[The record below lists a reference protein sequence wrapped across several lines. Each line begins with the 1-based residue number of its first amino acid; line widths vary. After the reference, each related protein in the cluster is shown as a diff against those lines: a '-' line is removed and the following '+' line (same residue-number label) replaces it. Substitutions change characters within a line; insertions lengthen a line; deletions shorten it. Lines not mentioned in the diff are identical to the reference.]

1 MAKQHVSMR
10 GEIIDFNRLRIANAE
25 KVALGN
31 APMNARGDI
40 LGEKGTVLKTQ
51 EQIETEWAM
60 KVAEQKDLVKTVS
73 IKDDTVI
80 TASEPAVV
88 ETPKKQLDVDDAD
101 FVPEVAVEPA
111 PTTASKSRRKIV
123 ESD

>member
-1 MAKQHVSMR
+1 MR
-10 GEIIDFNRLRIANAE
+10 GDIVDFNRLRMANAE

-40 LGEKGTVLKTQ
+40 LGEKGVVLKTQ
-51 EQIETEWAM
+51 EQIETEWAV

-73 IKDDTVI
+73 IKDDAVI
-80 TASEPAVV
+80 TASAPAPV
-88 ETPKKQLDVDDAD
+88 EVPKKQLDVDDAD
-101 FVPEVAVEPA
+101 FVPEFPVEPA